1 MYSISHALEVERL
14 LSMLQLCKCQGRGW
28 VQLGGERPLSTLL
41 LLPGTALGSL
51 MPPALGTQ
59 RPGLE
64 HRVLLGGF
72 DTAGRQES

>member
-51 MPPALGTQ
+51 MPPS
-59 RPGLE
+59 PGNTE
-64 HRVLLGGF
+64 AWPGAQGA
-72 DTAGRQES
+72 AGRV